1 VPTSSGS
8 PEFEA
13 RLGPESEARLGP
25 DLTAFLGEHTPFQ
38 AMADEELADLAAE
51 SELVDFPV
59 GAIVADYAKHVPGD
73 VWMVRSGQVTLQ
85 SSADATT
92 IDAVE
97 PGGIFGYTPLLTG
110 GGMEFVAR
118 ATEPS
123 TLIRLPGAVVR
134 AQFAKPAGLAFLAST
149 AWNVSRADR
158 PTIAPTTD
166 SRPVGELVHGEVLVV
181 GPDASVRDAVCR
193 MTAHHVSYALIR
205 LPDGELGIFTD
216 RDLRTRVVAAGVSI
230 DAPIT
235 QVMSAPARRVT
246 ADLTAETVLMDMLE
260 CGLRH
265 MPVVTSRGEVVGVVE
280 DADLLAASA
289 RQSFILRRSI
299 GLAGDAAELQQVG
312 QRVTGVAAD
321 LFRNGTKASATS
333 AILSVVIDS
342 LVRRALELAL
352 VEAGGEDGIAG
363 SAGDVD
369 GFAWLT
375 LGSVA
380 RREAVP
386 SSDVDSALSWP
397 DDMSSASAQ
406 LRAIA
411 VRTHDVLDGCGLPSD
426 RNGAVAYQPLFSRSQ
441 SEWFAAAKGWL
452 DDPLRG
458 QGLMMSSLLI
468 DGRVVWGDASL
479 HTVPA
484 AYRSMRDD
492 HSEALRLQRLDAL
505 AARVKT
511 RSLRDV
517 LSRRGGTFDLKQH
530 AITPIVNLARWGGLS
545 ADVGSAS
552 TPARLSAAAQ
562 AGAISDNDADTL
574 CDVFVMLQ
582 RLRMAHQ
589 VAQLAAGHT
598 PGDVI
603 TMSELSPLNRSLLN
617 EGLREIVGV
626 QRRVRNVGIPPG

>member
-8 PEFEA
+8 
-13 RLGPESEARLGP
+13 P

-352 VEAGGEDGIAG
+352 MEAGGEDGIVG
-363 SAGDVD
+363 SAGGVD

-386 SSDVDSALSWP
+386 SSDVDSALSWR
-397 DDMSSASAQ
+397 DDMSSATAQ

-411 VRTHDVLDGCGLPSD
+411 VRTHDILDGCGLPSD

-441 SEWFAAAKGWL
+441 SEWFAAAEGWL

-517 LSRRGGTFDLKQH
+517 LSRRGGTFDLKSH

-562 AGAISDNDADTL
+562 AGAISDSDADTL

-589 VAQLAAGHT
+589 VAQIAAGHT

-626 QRRVRNVGIPPG
+626 QRRVRNVGILPG